1 MRLADLATGT
11 TLVLGFG
18 REARSLERV
27 VLERVPGAHVE
38 VVCDKPPEI
47 APRHWPVRVSNLP
60 DHAANHRERPARVLR
75 SPGVPVDSPVLAAWR
90 ERDVPVTCI
99 SSLWFG
105 ERPAAR
111 VVAVTGSKG
120 KSTTAALIAHLL
132 RAAGFSA
139 ELAGN
144 IGRPVLDLVDANPDW
159 FVLELSSYQ
168 LADLEGRAD
177 LGVITRLFP
186 EHQDWHGGADA
197 YYTAKLR
204 LAELLAGR
212 PLWINAADRL
222 LADATAGLPGVRAA
236 NRAPAIHARDD
247 GVFVDQ
253 RCLLARADSP
263 LTGRHNLDNVA
274 LALAVVASLEA
285 DVDVLVRTLPRFV
298 PLPHRLEPVAAADAG
313 SWIDDSI
320 STTPFSTL
328 AALESCRTPPVLIA
342 GGLERGA
349 DWSEVAGY
357 CRRRPLAG
365 LVVLP
370 DNGPR
375 IASAILDAGGVAAD
389 RVAYAEDMKAAVRAA
404 ANLCPPG
411 GCVLLSPGAPSFP
424 HFRDFEQRG
433 EAFAEAVK
441 GDGGQGPVPGPCP
454 L

>member
-1 MRLADLATGT
+1 MRLADLATGP

-27 VLERVPGAHVE
+27 VLERVPGARVE

-47 APRHWPVRVSNLP
+47 APGHWPVHVSELSAF
-60 DHAANHRERPARVLR
+60 AANDAGHPARVLR
-75 SPGVPVDSPVLAAWR
+75 SPGVPVESPVLAAWR
-90 ERDVPVTCI
+90 ERGVPVTCI

-105 ERPAAR
+105 ERPDAR
-111 VVAVTGSKG
+111 VIAVTGSKG

-132 RAAGFSA
+132 RAAGFSV

-144 IGRPVLDLVDANPDW
+144 IGRPVLNLVDAKPDW

-168 LADLEGRAD
+168 LADLDGRAD
-177 LGVITRLFP
+177 VGVITRLFP
-186 EHQDWHGGADA
+186 EHQDWHGGVDA
-197 YYTAKLR
+197 YYAAKLR
-204 LAELLAGR
+204 LVELLNER
-212 PLWINAADRL
+212 PLWTNAADRL
-222 LADATAGLPGVRAA
+222 LENTTSSLPGVRSA
-236 NRAPAIHARDD
+236 NRAPGIHARDD
-247 GVFVDQ
+247 GVFVGD
-253 RCLLARADSP
+253 RRLLARADSP
-263 LTGRHNLDNVA
+263 LTGRHNLDNIA
-274 LALAVVASLEA
+274 LALAVVASLGA
-285 DVDVLVRTLPRFV
+285 DVDILVRALSDFA
-298 PLPHRLEPVAAADAG
+298 PLPHRIEPVAAAD
-313 SWIDDSI
+313 SRTWIDDSI
-320 STTPFSTL
+320 STTPFSAL
-328 AALESCRTPPVLIA
+328 AALESCRTPPVLIV

-365 LVVLP
+365 LVALP

-375 IASAILDAGGVAAD
+375 IVSAILDAGGVAAD
-389 RVAYAEDMKAAVRAA
+389 RVAYAENMEAAVRAA

-441 GDGGQGPVPGPCP
+441 VITAE
-454 L
+454 